1 MISSGGLSN
10 GLSTDLSQATGPAD
24 HLSCPLPAADGS
36 KHLFCQVVLE
46 EEEETKKC
54 SERA

>member
-1 MISSGGLSN
+1 MVSSGGLSN

-24 HLSCPLPAADGS
+24 RLPCPPVDGS
-36 KHLFCQVVLE
+36 KHLFCQVVSE